1 MPPIQAC
8 RFESTINYMMFIKKT
23 LAIIFGVIAGLA
35 LWVLLMLPITLTG
48 GSRPAPYFG
57 MAAAAICFFGG
68 RWVYRKICNLLLKK
82 KDVELVYESKSI
94 YLDEPS
100 EETSNESITYESEE
114 LKL

>member
-1 MPPIQAC
+1 MLFLKKSLA
-8 RFESTINYMMFIKKT
+8 FI
-23 LAIIFGVIAGLA
+23 LGLIAGLA

-57 MAAAAICFFGG
+57 MAAAALCFFLG
-68 RWVYRKICNLLLKK
+68 RIGMLASALCCYLLLRK

-94 YLDEPS
+94 NYDEPS
-100 EETSNESITYESEE
+100 EEMSKESITYESEE

>member
-1 MPPIQAC
+1 M
-8 RFESTINYMMFIKKT
+8 T
-23 LAIIFGVIAGLA
+23 LLKRVVAIILGVIAGLA

-82 KDVELVYESKSI
+82 KDVELIYESKSI
-94 YLDEPS
+94 DLDEPS
-100 EETSNESITYESEE
+100 EETSKESITYESEE

>member
-1 MPPIQAC
+1 MHFLKKSLA
-8 RFESTINYMMFIKKT
+8 FI
-23 LAIIFGVIAGLA
+23 LGLIAGLA

-57 MAAAAICFFGG
+57 MAAAALCFFLG

-94 YLDEPS
+94 NFNEPS
-100 EETSNESITYESEE
+100 EETSEENITFESEE

>member
-1 MPPIQAC
+1 MLFLKKSLA
-8 RFESTINYMMFIKKT
+8 FI
-23 LAIIFGVIAGLA
+23 LGLIAGLA

-57 MAAAAICFFGG
+57 MAAAALCFFLG
-68 RWVYRKICNLLLKK
+68 RWVYRKICNLLLRK

-94 YLDEPS
+94 DFDEPS
-100 EETSNESITYESEE
+100 EETSKEGIAYESEE